1 MKKLGLIFLVAILG
15 FSACGDSKDSK
26 AESSADSSESQTID
40 SQDLHESTGKSSKSS
55 ADSSANLDKSA
66 QKDSPKDFIVD
77 CDKCVIQVIATDD
90 EINRF
95 KKEWGE
101 DDFYVI
107 VDDEMWYAYKLDE
120 YLLANG
126 IKTEYISRDKVNY
139 TKVVF
144 SNESVDITRLDSLYN
159 FYLYQKGKKPKEL
172 KDTVVFEDEVN
183 AYFEIINPK
192 YPQQESSVDSDESN
206 NESTQDSHDLA
217 QDSSDS
223 NANQKLDSLWQ
234 GRYALSRE
242 GYIGWIDIMR
252 CEGNLCAFAYE
263 SSAGQSVCNISGK
276 IRLVDSANART
287 TSIISDGEDFSR
299 CEIQIAK
306 NAQGITPAR
315 DRAIFDFDCYAMCGD
330 NAEFEWGDTYKKD
343 KK

>member
-1 MKKLGLIFLVAILG
+1 MVAFLG
-15 FSACGDSKDSK
+15 FSACGDSKDSQVESN
-26 AESSADSSESQTID
+26 ANSRESQTINTSDSQSESNESSADSSAI
-40 SQDLHESTGKSSKSS
+40 
-55 ADSSANLDKSA
+55 LDKSA

-144 SNESVDITRLDSLYN
+144 SNESVDITKLDSLYN

-192 YPQQESSVDSDESN
+192 YPQQESSVDSGESN
-206 NESTQDSHDLA
+206 NESTQDSR
-217 QDSSDS
+217 DSS
-223 NANQKLDSLWQ
+223 ANQKLDSLWQ
-234 GRYALSRE
+234 GRYTLSRE

-252 CEGNLCAFAYE
+252 CEGNSCAFAYE
-263 SSAGQSVCNISGK
+263 STAGQSVCNLQGK

-299 CEIQIAK
+299 CEVKITK
-306 NAQGITPAR
+306 NVQGITPTR
-315 DRAIFDFDCYAMCGD
+315 DRAIFDFDCYAMCGH

>member
-1 MKKLGLIFLVAILG
+1 MKKLSLVFLIFVAILG

-26 AESSADSSESQTID
+26 AESSADLGESQTINTSD
-40 SQDLHESTGKSSKSS
+40 SQSESNESS

-66 QKDSPKDFIVD
+66 PKDSHIDFIVD
-77 CDKCVIQVIATDD
+77 CDKCVIRVFATNY
-90 EINRF
+90 EIDRF

-107 VDDEMWYAYKLDE
+107 ADDAHWYADMLDE
-120 YLLANG
+120 YLKANG
-126 IKTEYISRDKVNY
+126 IETKYISQDRVNY
-139 TKVVF
+139 TKLVF
-144 SNESVDITRLDSLYN
+144 PNESIDIARLDSLYE

-172 KDTVVFEDEVN
+172 QDIVVFEDEIN
-183 AYFEIINPK
+183 EYFGITNPK
-192 YPQQESSVDSDESN
+192 IS
-206 NESTQDSHDLA
+206 QDSQDLRR
-217 QDSSDS
+217 DSGDS
-223 NANQKLDSLWQ
+223 GANQQLDSLWQ
-234 GRYALSRE
+234 GRYTLSRE

-252 CEGNLCAFAYE
+252 CEGDLCAFAYE
-263 SSAGQSVCNISGK
+263 ASAGQSVCNISGK
-276 IRLVDSANART
+276 IRLIDSANART

-306 NAQGITPAR
+306 NAQGIIPTR

>member
-1 MKKLGLIFLVAILG
+1 MKKLSLLFLVAVLSVA
-15 FSACGDSKDSK
+15 FVACGDSKDSK
-26 AESSADSSESQTID
+26 AESNANSRESQTINTSD
-40 SQDLHESTGKSSKSS
+40 SQSESNESS
-55 ADSSANLDKSA
+55 ADSSAILDKSA

-192 YPQQESSVDSDESN
+192 YPQQESSVDSGESQVLD
-206 NESTQDSHDLA
+206 SQDSRS
-217 QDSSDS
+217 DSS
-223 NANQKLDSLWQ
+223 ANQKLDSLWQ

-252 CEGNLCAFAYE
+252 CEGDLCAFAYE
-263 SSAGQSVCNISGK
+263 STAGQSVCNLQGK
-276 IRLVDSANART
+276 IRLIDSTNART

-299 CEIQIAK
+299 CEVQIAK
-306 NAQGITPAR
+306 NAQGITPTR